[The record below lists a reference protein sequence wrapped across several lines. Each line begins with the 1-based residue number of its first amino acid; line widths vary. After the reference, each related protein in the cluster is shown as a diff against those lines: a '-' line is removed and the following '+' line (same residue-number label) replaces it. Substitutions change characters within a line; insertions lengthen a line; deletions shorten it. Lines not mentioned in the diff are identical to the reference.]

1 MVKIF
6 IIFWAMIRIFSF
18 SAEATDGL
26 SPPYLDSGTDYEAEY
41 DEFISGIPG
50 EILPLLPEGLFSDD
64 AEGRMSAAKELSD
77 PKSFLRIIFDFFGF
91 HIKYALGMFARLI
104 SYVILASLARAMF
117 KGVERGAL
125 SEAFSL
131 CISAAIIAA
140 VIGEQAEMIRMVS
153 MFIER
158 LLVFVNSMTPL
169 IGVLYAAGG
178 NIGTAVAGVSSFS
191 LFIAICENLCGITL
205 IPVVGVCFAFSAA
218 GAFSAQSGLG
228 QISGAFK
235 RIYTYGLGFLMSVM
249 ALVMGVQKHLTS
261 KADILGSR
269 AAKYA
274 VSSFIPVV
282 GATVGDSLR
291 TVAASIEYIRGAV
304 GGAAIVIILL
314 LLLPTLI
321 SVALARCSVNIAST
335 VANMLGCEKEGKLLS
350 EIGNVYGY
358 MIAVCSICSVMF
370 IYALTL
376 FVRCSAAASW

>member
-1 MVKIF
+1 MKILITF
-6 IIFWAMIRIFSF
+6 FAMLSIFSL
-18 SAEATDGL
+18 SAEATNGL
-26 SPPYLDSGTDYEAEY
+26 SLPFDDSTDYEVEY
-41 DEFISGIPG
+41 DEFISGIPS

-64 AEGRMSAAKELSD
+64 TEERMSAAKELSE
-77 PKSFLRIIFDFFGF
+77 PKSFLRIILDFLGF
-91 HIKYALGMFARLI
+91 HIKDALGIFARLI

-117 KGVERGAL
+117 KGVERGSL

-131 CISAAIIAA
+131 CINAAIIAA
-140 VIGEQAEMIRMVS
+140 VIGEQTEMIRMVS

-178 NIGTAVAGVSSFS
+178 NIGTATAGVSSFS
-191 LFIAICENLCGITL
+191 LFIAICENICGATL
-205 IPVVGVCFAFSAA
+205 VPVVGICFAFSAA
-218 GAFSAQSGLG
+218 GAFSSQSGLG
-228 QISGAFK
+228 QISATFK

-249 ALVMGVQKHLTS
+249 ALVMGVQNHLTA
-261 KADILGSR
+261 KADSLGAR

-274 VSSFIPVV
+274 VSSFVPVV

-291 TVAASIEYIRGAV
+291 TVAASVEYIRGAV
-304 GGAAIVIILL
+304 GGAAIIIILL

-321 SVALARCSVNIAST
+321 SVALARLSVNISST

-358 MIAVCSICSVMF
+358 MIAVCSICSVLF

-376 FVRCSAAASW
+376 FVRCSAAAS